1 MEQRQD
7 RRLDDDDLF
16 LTRSARAVMADV
28 SPTDR
33 WNLAESEVIDWRE
46 WGEEFVVRMA
56 SRAETHLLSPAAGN
70 VLLALLDGRPTLTL
84 KALFAKAF
92 DDADTGLGTGSTM
105 TAGDLESLQ
114 AIVTDF
120 ERLGIV
126 RRSTA

>member
-1 MEQRQD
+1 
-7 RRLDDDDLF
+7 
-16 LTRSARAVMADV
+16 MAEP
-28 SPTDR
+28 SRTDR
-33 WNLAESEVIDWRE
+33 WEIVESEVIDWRE
-46 WGEEFVVRMA
+46 WGEEFVVRIA

-84 KALFAKAF
+84 EALYAKAF
-92 DDADTGLGTGSTM
+92 DDADTGAGTGSTM

-114 AIVTDF
+114 AIVADF